1 MPQSVVDNPGP
12 ARARH
17 GLTPKG
23 RRTRAALLGAARG
36 IFEQEGYYQASV
48 AEIGRRCAVSQGTFY
63 QYFNNKDQ
71 VFREILDEVLAGFW
85 RRAHG
90 LEHTEEAADGGL
102 EPVLR
107 LILEHCRDNAALHR
121 VLNEYELIESATI
134 GYFDS
139 IARFL
144 RQFVRRAVN
153 QGLARP
159 LDPNLIAY
167 SLIGMATFQNM
178 DWERSCQP
186 PDLDRLARLTADLLW
201 HGISGSRAWKPPRDL
216 AASALSPSDEG
227 GLQWE
232 PEDGPG
238 SRTRR
243 SIFQAAEQV
252 FGEFGYS
259 RAQISEITRRAGVA
273 QGTFYVH
280 FKSKQ
285 ELMNGVVRFLSHE
298 LRRELRRV
306 TDQTADRREQ
316 EREGMI
322 AFFAFLRRH
331 SRIYRIVAESEAIV
345 PESADYYYQK
355 LARGYQRSLEPAMDR
370 NEIRRLPVEF
380 LTRSLMGLN
389 HMIGLRWLV
398 WNSSSSLGLP
408 GQVLND
414 AVDLTIFGLG
424 RHD

>member
-1 MPQSVVDNPGP
+1 MPQSVVDKPGP
-12 ARARH
+12 PRARR

-23 RRTRAALLGAARG
+23 QRTRAALLDAARLV
-36 IFEQEGYYQASV
+36 FEQEGYYQASV
-48 AEIGRRCAVSQGTFY
+48 SEIGRRCSVSQGTFY
-63 QYFNNKDQ
+63 QYFSNKDQ
-71 VFREILDEVLAGFW
+71 VFREILDQVLEGFW
-85 RRAHG
+85 QRAHG
-90 LEHTEEAADGGL
+90 LGLADGDPESGL
-102 EPVLR
+102 EPVLE
-107 LILEHCRDNAALHR
+107 LILAHCRDYAALHR

-144 RQFVRRAVN
+144 RQFFRRAVN

-178 DWERSCQP
+178 DWDRDQRP
-186 PDLDRLARLTADLLW
+186 PDMARLARLTADLLL
-201 HGISGSRAWKPPRDL
+201 HGVSGPEPWKPPRDL
-216 AASALSPSDEG
+216 AASSLAPTDES
-227 GLQWE
+227 GLHWE
-232 PEDGPG
+232 SEDGPG
-238 SRTRR
+238 GRTRR

-306 TDQTADRREQ
+306 TDQAADRREQ

-331 SRIYRIVAESEAIV
+331 SRVYRIVAESEAIV
-345 PESADYYYQK
+345 PRSADYYYQK
-355 LARGYQRSLEPAMDR
+355 LARGYQRSLGPAMDQGQ
-370 NEIRRLPVEF
+370 IRRLPVEF

-414 AVDLTIFGLG
+414 AVDLTLYGLG
-424 RHD
+424 RRD